1 MSPGPI
7 IIGHRGA
14 SGYRPEHT
22 LESYRLAIAQGADVI
37 EPDLV
42 MTRDGVL
49 VVRHENEIGQTT
61 DAAAK
66 FPERRRS
73 AVIDGAEFTGWFVE
87 DFTLAE
93 IKTLRARERL
103 SFRPHDHDGR
113 HQIPTFEE
121 VLRFVQGEE
130 QRLGR
135 RIGLYPETKHPSHH
149 EALGLPITDSL
160 LAMLDRFGYREPADP
175 VFVQS
180 FETAN
185 LVLARRR
192 TGVRL
197 VQLIEP
203 RGRPADFI
211 ATGDGRSY
219 ADLITR
225 AGLKGIAD
233 YADGVGVAKELVQ
246 PISAEGQ
253 LEPPTALVT
262 EAHEAGLFVHV
273 WTLRA
278 DPEFLPAGYGGDAER
293 EVRRFAELGV
303 DGVFTDFPDVAARA
317 LGRSVRPG
325 SEG

>member
-1 MSPGPI
+1 MASGPI

-42 MTRDGVL
+42 LTRDGVL

-61 DAAAK
+61 DVADK
-66 FPERRRS
+66 YPERRRS
-73 AVIDGAEFTGWFVE
+73 ASIDGAEFTGWFIE
-87 DFTLAE
+87 DFTVAE

-113 HQIPTFEE
+113 YEVPTFED
-121 VLRFVQGEE
+121 VIRFVQQEE

-135 RIGLYPETKHPSHH
+135 RIGIYPETKHPSHH
-149 EALGLPITDSL
+149 EGQGLPITATL
-160 LAMLDRFGYREPADP
+160 LATLDRFGYREPADP
-175 VFVQS
+175 AFIQS

-185 LVLARRR
+185 LRQARNE

-203 RGRPADFI
+203 RGRPADFV
-211 ATGDGRSY
+211 AAGDGRHY
-219 ADLITR
+219 ADLITAR
-225 AGLKGIAD
+225 GLEAVAE
-233 YADGVGVAKELVQ
+233 YADGVGVAKDLVQ
-246 PISAEGQ
+246 PIGADGK
-253 LEPPTALVT
+253 LESPTALVD
-262 EAHEAGLFVHV
+262 EAHRAGLFVHV

-278 DPEFLPAGYGGDAER
+278 DPEFLPAAYGGDAER

-317 LGRSVRPG
+317 LGRRVADARG
-325 SEG
+325 